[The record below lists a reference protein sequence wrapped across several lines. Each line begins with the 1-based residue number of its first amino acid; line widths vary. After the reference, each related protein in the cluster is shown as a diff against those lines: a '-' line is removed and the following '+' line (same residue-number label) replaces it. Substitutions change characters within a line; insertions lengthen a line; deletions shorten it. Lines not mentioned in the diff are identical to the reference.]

1 MKSLIFGYGL
11 TGQSVE
17 RYLIRNNIDY
27 LIYDDSREIV
37 KNIDEPK
44 LFKSQDIN
52 SIDQVIIS
60 PGVRPDNDLVLDFEA
75 RKIPIRT
82 DIDIFASR
90 YEGDIIGVTGT
101 NGKTT
106 FVSVL
111 SNFLNSNG
119 MQTITAGNVGTSPLD
134 LPVEKYDYVIL
145 ELSSYQLHYTSSLK
159 LDLAVIINIYPDHV
173 DWHNDFLHYATAK
186 LKILSFLDNEKSQ
199 RKVIGSSQDVIET
212 NLPSSNETIKFNK
225 IKMHPEL
232 ILTLGETVKII
243 GNQSLYTTYLKY
255 MENTEI
261 KYPHRMENFL
271 HLKKRNITFINDSK
285 ATNYHAVNQAAKLI
299 SQDEDEGILILHGIT
314 KETKDSEL
322 IIEPS
327 FKKIIIPKSM
337 NVKLGSNDAE
347 IIYIDTIHDLKEKIR
362 SIVNVNQVFLFSCGG
377 SSFSD
382 FNNYEERGDFFK
394 ELVISLE
401 INDG

>member
-37 KNIDEPK
+37 KNIDETK

-173 DWHNDFLHYATAK
+173 DWHNDFLNYATAK

-199 RKVIGSSQDVIET
+199 RRVIGSSQDVIET

-362 SIVNVNQVFLFSCGG
+362 SLVNMNQVFLFSCGG

>member
-1 MKSLIFGYGL
+1 M
-11 TGQSVE
+11 
-17 RYLIRNNIDY
+17 
-27 LIYDDSREIV
+27 
-37 KNIDEPK
+37 
-44 LFKSQDIN
+44 
-52 SIDQVIIS
+52 
-60 PGVRPDNDLVLDFEA
+60 
-75 RKIPIRT
+75 
-82 DIDIFASR
+82 
-90 YEGDIIGVTGT
+90 
-101 NGKTT
+101 
-106 FVSVL
+106 
-111 SNFLNSNG
+111 
-119 MQTITAGNVGTSPLD
+119 
-134 LPVEKYDYVIL
+134 
-145 ELSSYQLHYTSSLK
+145 
-159 LDLAVIINIYPDHV
+159 
-173 DWHNDFLHYATAK
+173 
-186 LKILSFLDNEKSQ
+186 KILSFLDNEKSQ

-322 IIEPS
+322 IIDPS

-362 SIVNVNQVFLFSCGG
+362 SLVNVNQVFLFSCGG

>member
-1 MKSLIFGYGL
+1 
-11 TGQSVE
+11 
-17 RYLIRNNIDY
+17 
-27 LIYDDSREIV
+27 
-37 KNIDEPK
+37 
-44 LFKSQDIN
+44 
-52 SIDQVIIS
+52 
-60 PGVRPDNDLVLDFEA
+60 
-75 RKIPIRT
+75 
-82 DIDIFASR
+82 
-90 YEGDIIGVTGT
+90 
-101 NGKTT
+101 
-106 FVSVL
+106 
-111 SNFLNSNG
+111 
-119 MQTITAGNVGTSPLD
+119 
-134 LPVEKYDYVIL
+134 
-145 ELSSYQLHYTSSLK
+145 
-159 LDLAVIINIYPDHV
+159 
-173 DWHNDFLHYATAK
+173 
-186 LKILSFLDNEKSQ
+186 
-199 RKVIGSSQDVIET
+199 
-212 NLPSSNETIKFNK
+212 
-225 IKMHPEL
+225 
-232 ILTLGETVKII
+232 
-243 GNQSLYTTYLKY
+243 

-299 SQDEDEGILILHGIT
+299 SQDEEEGILILHGIT

-362 SIVNVNQVFLFSCGG
+362 SLVNMNQVFLFSCGG

>member
-232 ILTLGETVKII
+232 ILTL
-243 GNQSLYTTYLKY
+243 
-255 MENTEI
+255 
-261 KYPHRMENFL
+261 
-271 HLKKRNITFINDSK
+271 
-285 ATNYHAVNQAAKLI
+285 
-299 SQDEDEGILILHGIT
+299 
-314 KETKDSEL
+314 
-322 IIEPS
+322 
-327 FKKIIIPKSM
+327 
-337 NVKLGSNDAE
+337 
-347 IIYIDTIHDLKEKIR
+347 
-362 SIVNVNQVFLFSCGG
+362 
-377 SSFSD
+377 
-382 FNNYEERGDFFK
+382 
-394 ELVISLE
+394 
-401 INDG
+401 

>member
-60 PGVRPDNDLVLDFEA
+60 PGVRPDNDLVLNFEA

-173 DWHNDFLHYATAK
+173 DWHNDFLNYATAK

-199 RKVIGSSQDVIET
+199 RRVIGSSQDVIET

-362 SIVNVNQVFLFSCGG
+362 SLVNMNQVFLFSCGG

>member
-145 ELSSYQLHYTSSLK
+145 ELSSYQLHYTSLLK

-212 NLPSSNETIKFNK
+212 NLPSSNKTIKFNK

-243 GNQSLYTTYLKY
+243 GNQSLYTAYLKY

-299 SQDEDEGILILHGIT
+299 SQDEDEGILQ
-314 KETKDSEL
+314 
-322 IIEPS
+322 
-327 FKKIIIPKSM
+327 
-337 NVKLGSNDAE
+337 
-347 IIYIDTIHDLKEKIR
+347 ID
-362 SIVNVNQVFLFSCGG
+362 C
-377 SSFSD
+377 
-382 FNNYEERGDFFK
+382 
-394 ELVISLE
+394 
-401 INDG
+401 